1 MGYAILLHQAAVDQ
15 KGYEFRPN
23 GTTQG
28 STLRLTYHLKNGST
42 LSRQYGLYVD
52 AGEVDQEGS
61 AAWVVQQ
68 IYDDRD
74 LYWRGY
80 GFEAAEERVAEEGWR
95 LQEVS
100 YENDK
105 HDPGTDQTV
114 YYGGTQARELYEAV
128 KEDFQA
134 GRIGVRRVK
143 DWRESTFD
151 RHNLQFQF
159 SDGSYGSWWIDIR
172 VQDTASSTLAV
183 LEELE
188 QEGMGQGHGTWTT
201 AGGELPEGME
211 HVDGPEVLED
221 GTVVAY
227 PAVSAEPAPIA

>member
-1 MGYAILLHQAAVDQ
+1 MAYVEFRGADVHQLGDGGDYLSVEESGPEFVGYAILLHQAAVDQ

-74 LYWRGY
+74 LYWRAY
-80 GFEAAEERVAEEGWR
+80 GFEAAEERVAEEGWH
-95 LQEVS
+95 LQEVM
-100 YENDK
+100 YENDG

-143 DWRESTFD
+143 DWQKSTFD

-183 LEELE
+183 LEELAN
-188 QEGMGQGHGTWTT
+188 QDVRPDT
-201 AGGELPEGME
+201 GELR
-211 HVDGPEVLED
+211 
-221 GTVVAY
+221 
-227 PAVSAEPAPIA
+227 